1 MRALVTGASGFV
13 GSALC
18 RALARQNHKV
28 KGLTRDCARAEPLVG
43 PGVTL
48 LQGGVGHP
56 QEIARAAED
65 VDVLFHAAGVPPV
78 AAPARVLRWLH
89 VAGAENVLRAARHV
103 GIERVVHISCADV
116 SATHEDRMHWN
127 EERPLTRPPTGLFA
141 QTKLMAEELM
151 LAASDDELE
160 VVALRPA
167 FLWGPGDIDG
177 IARLAQAARTGAFRL
192 FEGGRNIVA
201 TTHIDNLVKAA
212 IVAAEADAAPARAY
226 YITDGEFL
234 EAREFFP
241 KLAAALGLPA
251 PRLNASPLLAWAAAS
266 FRSLVSRDHG
276 AAQLELLRW
285 SRSALFDLSRAV
297 QDLGYEPSL
306 DLEGRLAELR
316 GWLVG
321 QGGLDAVVARGRR
334 GPRSE
339 DVDEQVKAAGGD

>member
-18 RALARQNHKV
+18 RALARQSHKV
-28 KGLTRDCARAEPLVG
+28 KALTRDPARAQPLVG

-56 QEIARAAED
+56 QEVARAAED
-65 VDVLFHAAGVPPV
+65 VDVLFHTAGLPPQ

-103 GIERVVHISCADV
+103 GVERVVHLSCADV
-116 SATHEDRMHWN
+116 SLTLEDRMHWN
-127 EERPLTRPPTGLFA
+127 EERVLTRPPIGLFA
-141 QTKLMAEELM
+141 QTKLTAEELM
-151 LAASDDELE
+151 LAASDDDLE

-177 IARLAQAARTGAFRL
+177 IARLARATRAGAFRL
-192 FEGGRNIVA
+192 FDGGRNIVA
-201 TTHIDNLVKAA
+201 TTHIDNLVQAA
-212 IVAAEADAAPARAY
+212 IVAAEAEAAPGRAY

-241 KLAAALGLPA
+241 RLTAALGLPA
-251 PRLNASPLLAWAAAS
+251 PRRDASFLLAWAAAS
-266 FRSLVSRDHG
+266 LRALLRRDGG
-276 AAQLELLRW
+276 AAQTELLRC

-297 QDLGYEPSL
+297 QDLHYEPAI
-306 DLEGRLAELR
+306 DLEARMAELQR
-316 GWLVG
+316 WLES
-321 QGGLDAVVARGRR
+321 QGGLDAVVARGRP

-339 DVDEQVKAAGGD
+339 DVDEQVRAAGGD